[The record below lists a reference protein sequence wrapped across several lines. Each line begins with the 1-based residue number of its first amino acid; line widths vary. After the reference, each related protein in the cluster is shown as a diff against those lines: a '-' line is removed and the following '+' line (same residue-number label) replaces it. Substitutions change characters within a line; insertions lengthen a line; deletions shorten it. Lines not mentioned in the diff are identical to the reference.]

1 MSPLV
6 EIFYSYYKLGMPM
19 KHTNKLA
26 GFLNC
31 ENLSFFLDILV
42 ALSN

>member
-6 EIFYSYYKLGMPM
+6 EIFYSYYKLDMPM

-26 GFLNC
+26 EFLNC
-31 ENLSFFLDILV
+31 DNLCFFLDILV